1 MKKNLRKQTLKVG
14 QKLFDVLEMITDL
27 EHEIDYGPEL
37 KTKELNDLIG
47 LGNVKALVEV
57 ASNMYPY
64 YEE

>member
-14 QKLFDVLEMITDL
+14 QKLFDVLEMIGDL

-37 KTKELNDLIG
+37 KTKELRDLIG